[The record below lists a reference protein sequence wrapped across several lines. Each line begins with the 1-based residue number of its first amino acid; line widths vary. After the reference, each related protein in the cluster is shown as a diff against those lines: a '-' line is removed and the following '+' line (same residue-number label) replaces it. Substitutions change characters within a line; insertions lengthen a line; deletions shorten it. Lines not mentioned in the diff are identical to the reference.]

1 MRWPINVKNFGQIND
16 EGVALDNK
24 ISTRLSMVCGPAAQ
38 QRLLLTLERFNDLI
52 ENNKDELFKNS
63 IQAYVE
69 YL

>member
-1 MRWPINVKNFGQIND
+1 
-16 EGVALDNK
+16 
-24 ISTRLSMVCGPAAQ
+24 MVCGPAAQ